1 MRRKGFEP
9 PTYWFVA
16 SYSIQLSYRRIL
28 RLQTVNSDII
38 AYPEGKV
45 KSFFK
50 KIFLRIDCVF
60 RYATDNRR
68 QSGITMRKSDYTIK
82 ILYGIM
88 EMMRG
93 GAD

>member
-50 KIFLRIDCVF
+50 KIFSS
-60 RYATDNRR
+60 Y
-68 QSGITMRKSDYTIK
+68 
-82 ILYGIM
+82 
-88 EMMRG
+88 
-93 GAD
+93 